1 MSRVAQARYWLLTIP
16 VEHHPQQ
23 PIIKDDLVYI
33 KGQQEQGGDTGY
45 LHWQLMAVFSKKLR
59 LAAVKRHFCA
69 QAHCEASRS
78 AAASEYVWKEDTR
91 VEGTQFE
98 AGSLPVSR
106 ARTLDWDR
114 IYDSAIAGD
123 FESIPKDILIRNYSA
138 LKRIRVDNVIPPVRP
153 GVTVNTYWGESGTGK
168 TRRAWYEAGTPATV
182 YIKNPNTKW
191 WDGYRGQETVII
203 DEFTGRIDI
212 TYLLTWLDRYPCLV
226 EVKGYSTPLL
236 ATRFFITSNVDPR
249 NWYPEA
255 NPAQQAA
262 LLRRM
267 NITRF
272 LLPWNPPSDANLDL
286 LSEVAL
292 AEQLDS
298 ARRARPSGTSP
309 MGSLLGPQGPSP
321 STIPDNLFDFF
332 D

>member
-1 MSRVAQARYWLLTIP
+1 MPRVAQARYWLLTIP
-16 VEHHPQQ
+16 VEHFPNA
-23 PIIKDDLVYI
+23 PTLSGDLVYL
-33 KGQQEQGGDTGY
+33 KGQQEQGGNTGY
-45 LHWQLMAVFSKKLR
+45 MHWQVLAVFSKKLR
-59 LAAVKRHFCA
+59 LAAVKRHFCT

-78 AAASEYVWKEDTR
+78 TAANDYVWKEDTR

-98 AGSLPVSR
+98 LGSLPISR
-106 ARTLDWDR
+106 ARTIDWDR

-123 FESIPKDILIRNYSA
+123 LESIPKDILIRNYSA
-138 LKRIRVDNVIPPVRP
+138 LKRIRVDHVIPPVRP
-153 GVTVNTYWGESGTGK
+153 NIIVNTFWGESGTGK
-168 TRRAWYEAGTPATV
+168 TRRAWYEAGTPSTV

-191 WDGYRGQETVII
+191 WDGYRGQDTVIL

-212 TYLLTWLDRYPCLV
+212 SYLLTWLDRYPCLV
-226 EVKGYSTPLL
+226 EIKGYSTPLL
-236 ATRFFITSNVDPR
+236 ATRFFITSNIDPR
-249 NWYPEA
+249 NWFPEC
-255 NPAQQAA
+255 NPAQLDG

-272 LLPWNPPSDANLDL
+272 LGPWTPPTDSLDT

-292 AEQLDS
+292 AGQLNV

-309 MGSLLGPQGPSP
+309 MGSLLRPQGPSP
-321 STIPDNLFDFF
+321 REVPDNLFDFF